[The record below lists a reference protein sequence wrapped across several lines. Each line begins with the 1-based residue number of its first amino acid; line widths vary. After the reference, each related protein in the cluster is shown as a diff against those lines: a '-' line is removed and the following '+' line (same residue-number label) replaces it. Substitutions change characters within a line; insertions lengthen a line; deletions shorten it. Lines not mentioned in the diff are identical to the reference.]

1 MLKPWI
7 PAFAGMTVLVAAAT
21 AAEPETWAGEPRSR
35 EPVQVLHNPGFEVGY
50 SAGRRQPLWVAYR
63 AASVRYKRIGPRPAD
78 FSPDPRVS
86 DPVGPRDYAH
96 SGYDRGHLAP
106 NYIIGKLYGQAAQ
119 HATFLLTNV
128 SPQTARLD
136 QLLWQR
142 LEEAEADIV
151 APLAGNLPVLVGP
164 VFGAHPPKLKG
175 GVAIPDAFYRIWLDH
190 RSAQPRVLAFIMPQN
205 VCGPE
210 PIGNYVTSVDE
221 VERRTG
227 LDFFAELDDAVENRI
242 EAGRDAKGWELDR
255 YDRKRGR
262 YADKFDGDRC
272 ED

>member
-1 MLKPWI
+1 M
-7 PAFAGMTVLVAAAT
+7 AAVAAVVITT
-21 AAEPETWAGEPRSR
+21 AATPAAPDSETFGGLPRSAGQA
-35 EPVQVLHNPGFEVGY
+35 VTLLHNPGFLVGY
-50 SAGRRQPLWVAYR
+50 SDERREALWVAYR
-63 AASVRYKRIGPRPAD
+63 AASVRYRRIGPRPAD
-78 FSPDPRVS
+78 FSADDRVAH
-86 DPVGPRDYAH
+86 PVGNRDYAH

-119 HATFLLTNV
+119 RATFFMTNV

-151 APLAGNLPVLVGP
+151 APLAGDLPVLVGP
-164 VFGAHPPKLKG
+164 IFRARPPRLKS
-175 GVAIPDAFYRIWLDH
+175 GVAVPDAFFRIWLDH

-210 PIGNYVTSVDE
+210 PIANYVTSVDE

-242 EAGRDAKGWELDR
+242 EAGRDTEGWELDR

-272 ED
+272 EG